1 MHYHP
6 LVVAI
11 LAAYGVAIPLNINLG
26 AYSPAVI
33 VGDGEI
39 SFGGRTDVSGLMSAL
54 EGAAVGGTGTG
65 TAPNANPNTPKP
77 SAAAAPGQITDQQQA
92 AQIAALQG
100 MGKQIAPREGE
111 GELEAREP
119 EPKPEVVTED
129 KVPTLNSKRDINGF
143 NAALKYASD
152 AIKVTPQ
159 IDIGTPEAGVGI
171 LQRPGITA
179 AAAAGAGGARPGG
192 AAGAAGGAPAGA
204 HKTRDLPARKMKT
217 TVTTMYVR
225 GGPVP
230 AGTEK
235 RSVGH
240 AALSKKDSSTG
251 LDGVNLNMADG
262 QVAELTFVETKA
274 VEADEEDS
282 DDEE

>member
-6 LVVAI
+6 LIVAI

-65 TAPNANPNTPKP
+65 TGTVPNTNPNPPRPTT
-77 SAAAAPGQITDQQQA
+77 AAASGQITDQQQA
-92 AQIAALQG
+92 AQVAALQG

-111 GELEAREP
+111 VEAREP
-119 EPKPEVVTED
+119 EPKPEVVPED
-129 KVPTLNSKRDINGF
+129 EVPTLNSKRDINGF

-152 AIKVTPQ
+152 AIKITPQ
-159 IDIGTPEAGVGI
+159 IDIGTKEAGVGI

-179 AAAAGAGGARPGG
+179 AAAAGATRP
-192 AAGAAGGAPAGA
+192 AAAAPAGA
-204 HKTRDLPARKMKT
+204 HKKRDLPARKLKT

-230 AGTEK
+230 AGTVK
-235 RSVGH
+235 RSIGDT
-240 AALSKKDSSTG
+240 ALSKKDSSTG

-282 DDEE
+282 DDED